1 MGTGHGTLLLLRVIM
16 DADITPVLGPMVSV
30 NAPADAV
37 DLLTA
42 TLPPPIER
50 VETHISTVLF
60 SDGWAYKVKKPV
72 RFEFIDLS
80 TPQLREED
88 CRREFDLNRRFAPD
102 VYDSVIEIR
111 NPAGEVVDHAVKMRR
126 MPVDRRLTT
135 LLATLNDL
143 RDPIRE
149 IAKRVAVAHEAADR
163 GPRIDAV
170 ATADAVRHLW
180 RRSLDDLAT
189 LPAAA
194 GEHDRLAMID
204 SLAMRYLDGRAELFG
219 HRIASGHI
227 VDGHG
232 DLLADDIFC
241 LSDGPR
247 ILDWLEFDDQ
257 LRFGVVLLDLGV
269 LAMDLERLGRADLA
283 DTLLNDYREFTNE
296 VHPSSLFDHYVAYRA
311 LVRAK
316 IATIRGVDASDY
328 LELCLARL
336 RRADVR
342 VVIVGGLPAA
352 GKSTVAA
359 DLGRSLGWTVLVAD
373 VVRKEVTHVGPGPAA
388 AEFGQG
394 IYSRAG
400 TELTYT
406 ELMHRARVALRG
418 GESVVIDASFA
429 DERWRAAARV
439 VAAATASAFV
449 ELRCV
454 APAEVCAERLRHR
467 RHDEANPSDATE
479 AIAVR
484 MTATFDPWPSAIEI
498 GTSRPLPETMR
509 DAMAAVDRISR

>member
-1 MGTGHGTLLLLRVIM
+1 M
-16 DADITPVLGPMVSV
+16 DTDIAPAPVAMESV
-30 NAPADAV
+30 NAPVDAV
-37 DLLTA
+37 DLLSV
-42 TLPPPIER
+42 TLSPPIER

-80 TPQLREED
+80 TPQLRKED

-126 MPVDRRLTT
+126 MPADRRLTT
-135 LLATLNDL
+135 LLATPNDL

-163 GPRIDAV
+163 GARIDAV

-189 LPAAA
+189 FPSAA
-194 GEHDRLAMID
+194 GEHERLAID
-204 SLAMRYLDGRAELFG
+204 VLAMRYLDGRAELFA

-232 DLLADDIFC
+232 DMLADDIFC
-241 LSDGPR
+241 LWDGPR
-247 ILDWLEFDDQ
+247 ILDCLEFDDQ
-257 LRFGVVLLDLGV
+257 LRFGDVLLDIGF

-283 DTLLNDYREFTNE
+283 DTLLHDYREFANE

-342 VVIVGGLPAA
+342 VVILGGLPAA

-406 ELMHRARVALRG
+406 ELMHRAGVALRG

-429 DERWRAAARV
+429 DERWRAAARD
-439 VAAATASAFV
+439 VAAATASAVV

-467 RHDEANPSDATE
+467 RHDKANPSDATE
-479 AIAVR
+479 EIAVR
-484 MTATFDPWPSAIEI
+484 MTATFDPWPSATEI